1 MKKIKKSDK
10 LLKKLIIFGVFIY
23 VFFVFV
29 SQQKT
34 LNSYKNTQKYYS
46 EKLNKQIAYQ
56 QSLNEKKANID
67 SKEFIESVAREKL
80 DMYLPNERIYIDN
93 GN

>member
-1 MKKIKKSDK
+1 MNKIFKPKKIYKRI
-10 LLKKLIIFGVFIY
+10 LILGIFVYVMYIFI
-23 VFFVFV
+23 

-46 EKLNKQIAYQ
+46 EKLNKQLAYQ
-56 QSLNEKKANID
+56 ESLNEKKANID